1 MKLATLKNNTRDGQ
15 LVVVSRNLDKAVVV
29 ADIAH
34 TLQNALD
41 NWQKIAPKLD
51 EVYQALNMNNVA
63 NTIDFDQAQCEG
75 LSLGSHDHSQASIRV
90 SQQ

>member
-41 NWQKIAPKLD
+41 NWQ
-51 EVYQALNMNNVA
+51 
-63 NTIDFDQAQCEG
+63 
-75 LSLGSHDHSQASIRV
+75 
-90 SQQ
+90 